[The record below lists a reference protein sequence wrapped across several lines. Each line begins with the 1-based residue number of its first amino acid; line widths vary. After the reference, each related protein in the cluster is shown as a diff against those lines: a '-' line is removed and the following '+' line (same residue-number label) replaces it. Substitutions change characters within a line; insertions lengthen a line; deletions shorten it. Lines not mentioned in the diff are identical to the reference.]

1 MLKRRW
7 TQYQNQILSQFLVQQ
22 NNKIKIGAEIMAF
35 IDLSTTVYSL
45 WFASWCTSDEAVFD
59 T

>member
-1 MLKRRW
+1 MQQRKKRR
-7 TQYQNQILSQFLVQQ
+7 QYQNQILSQFLF
-22 NNKIKIGAEIMAF
+22 KTTIKKIGAEIMVF
-35 IDLSTTVYSL
+35 IDLSTILAL